1 MDDKCILDPERD
13 CLGVS
18 AAKEVASDVRALDN
32 RLREFQ
38 QSVSDTNSR
47 FGSRIG
53 ELEANAKVSDANYR
67 HLREKMDEFAR
78 DMSEFQQEQKGSFAE
93 LRAEHKESMTELK
106 NGNKEILATL
116 SPMRHEVEKIPV
128 LEREVD
134 ELKEKPGKTW
144 EDIKS
149 RALGWGV
156 LLVLAIV
163 AAALGLSQ
171 YL

>member
-1 MDDKCILDPERD
+1 MPDNCNFDPERE
-13 CLGVS
+13 CIGINK
-18 AAKEVASDVRALDN
+18 AKEVAADVKALDR
-32 RLREFQ
+32 RLVEFQ
-38 QSVSDTNSR
+38 QTVSETNSR
-47 FGSRIG
+47 FGFRIG

-67 HLREKMDEFAR
+67 HLREKMDEFAH
-78 DMSEFQQEQKGSFAE
+78 DMTEFQREQKGSIAE
-93 LRAEHKESMTELK
+93 LRKEHKESMTELK
-106 NGNKEILATL
+106 NGNKEILETL
-116 SPMRHEVEKIPV
+116 SPMRHEVEKIPA

-149 RALGWGV
+149 KVLGWGV